1 MCYWE
6 KITTESSFKQNSR
19 LKYQP
24 QSIFTMTFEKNIS
37 LTCICTV
44 ALLLNAF
51 EKKVNK
57 GTNNDTCWEE
67 CSCRGHL
74 VSEMQRTHDHLQSIQ
89 RKLYDKI
96 EEPSKTESFN

>member
-1 MCYWE
+1 MYMYCSATA
-6 KITTESSFKQNSR
+6 K
-19 LKYQP
+19 
-24 QSIFTMTFEKNIS
+24 
-37 LTCICTV
+37 CIW
-44 ALLLNAF
+44 
-51 EKKVNK
+51 KKVNK

-96 EEPSKTESFN
+96 EEPSKTESFNLQYRQTWAQKERKEEEERK